1 MPIPIPSALPR
12 SVLHFIFAL
21 GLLLNWAACDLGSE
35 SELGDDAGTLD
46 AGPAESIDTSP
57 PPLRALIWE
66 PEGAELPRAGSPSQL
81 TRDRAAALATS
92 LGREI
97 EYVPVAQIAEL
108 LPALRVGR
116 GDLVATALPANE
128 ALDGVAFSMH
138 VQQVRRVVVVPK
150 KARRKPRGPKSLRL
164 GRWTL
169 VVHESVE
176 LSTRFSQALRRGLK
190 LARLPDTN
198 DPDVLLG
205 RIATAKKEAGLCLSH
220 HFDAYRSEHKDL
232 QVAFRLERVPLALAM
247 RADDPDLLERTN
259 TFLYEYA
266 LTVHRR
272 FVYSGDLRQIKRR
285 RVVRVAMLNNSVA
298 YFIYRGQE
306 VGFQYELAELLSMRL
321 GVRLE
326 VVVPERPDDLLRLL
340 VEDRADVALV
350 TPTPHNPYLGRCAF
364 SAPIDQ
370 AELVLVQPVHER
382 PVLSYGDLVGRTV
395 HVRPASQYHTALQPV
410 EMAVPGFRV
419 AAAPDDLATEA
430 LIDQVG
436 RGEIPLTVANSALL
450 GVERTYRDD
459 VQGSFVFAKA
469 KPLVFA
475 VSKSSPKLLRRLTR
489 FVERDCKGEDFKRR
503 YDRYFGSRRRMVEV
517 RTEALSQSGTIS
529 PYDDLARRMG
539 KEYGVDWRLIVA
551 QMYQESRFDPKAK
564 SWAGAQGLMQ
574 VMPATGRQLGLKDP
588 WDPEQNV
595 RIGVG
600 YLKYLIE
607 RFDQG
612 LPMRQRI
619 RFALASY
626 NAGLGHVR
634 DARRL
639 AKARGLNPD
648 RWFGH
653 VEQTIQLLEQP
664 RFYRRARHGYCRGSE
679 PAQYVSMIQNKYDAY
694 SRLMPADGKD
704 SSPF

>member
-1 MPIPIPSALPR
+1 MPIPIPSGLHHL
-12 SVLHFIFAL
+12 VLYFVFTSSLIFN
-21 GLLLNWAACDLGSE
+21 GAACDRVSGLG
-35 SELGDDAGTLD
+35 LGDDAGTLD
-46 AGPAESIDTSP
+46 AGPPEPVDTGP
-57 PPLRALIWE
+57 PALRALVWE
-66 PEGAELPRAGSPSQL
+66 PEGAELPRTGSPRQL

-108 LPALRVGR
+108 LPALRAGR
-116 GDLVATALPANE
+116 GDLVVTALPANE
-128 ALDGVAFSMH
+128 APDGLAFSMP

-150 KARRKPRGPKSLRL
+150 KARRKPRGPKSLRR

-169 VVHESVE
+169 VAYESVE
-176 LSTRFSQALRRGLK
+176 WSTRFSRALRRGLK
-190 LARLPDTN
+190 LERLSDSVNPDA
-198 DPDVLLG
+198 LLG
-205 RIATAKKEAGLCLSH
+205 RIAAAKKEAGLCLSH
-220 HFDAYRSEHKDL
+220 HFDAYRAEHKDL
-232 QVAFRLERVPLALAM
+232 KIAFRLERVPLALAV

-259 TFLYEYA
+259 AFLYEYA

-272 FVYSGDLRQIKRR
+272 IVYRGDLRQIKRR
-285 RVVRVAMLNNSVA
+285 RVIRVAMLNNSVA

-340 VEDRADVALV
+340 VDDRADVALV
-350 TPTPHNPYLGRCAF
+350 TPTPHNPYLGRCVF

-370 AELVLVQPVHER
+370 AELVLVQPAGEP
-382 PVLSYGDLVGRTV
+382 PVRSYGDLVGRTV

-430 LIDQVG
+430 LIGQVG

-450 GVERTYRDD
+450 GVETTYRND
-459 VQGSFVFAKA
+459 VQGSFVFAQA
-469 KPLVFA
+469 RPLVFA
-475 VSKSSPKLLRRLTR
+475 VRKSSPKLLRRLNR
-489 FVERDCKGEDFKRR
+489 FVERDCKGEDFERR
-503 YDRYFGSRRRMVEV
+503 YDRYFGSKKRMVEV
-517 RTEALSQSGTIS
+517 MTEALSQSGAIS

-539 KEYGVDWRLIVA
+539 KEYGIDWRLIVA

-564 SWAGAQGLMQ
+564 SWAGARGLLQ

-595 RIGVG
+595 RVGVG
-600 YLKYLIE
+600 YLKYLID

-639 AKARGLNPD
+639 ARARGLNPN

-653 VEQTIQLLEQP
+653 VERTIQLLEQP
-664 RFYRRARHGYCRGSE
+664 RFYHRARHGYCRGSE
-679 PAQYVSMIQNKYDAY
+679 PAQYVGLIQNKYDAY
-694 SRLMPADGKD
+694 ARLMPADGKD
-704 SSPF
+704 ASPL